1 MRLYDRKHD
10 ACFVCKLNPKKMKTR
25 ILLFCLTLLIACTPE
40 SHYCYNRFDLLPP
53 EGFTT
58 SKLSPFESEGDLY
71 KIRFITKDI
80 GYILAGVG
88 SPNTSGTVILK
99 TVDGGYSWDT
109 LAVFGNT
116 GSFKDILFLDEN
128 IGIITDYTSDY
139 PVVKRTEDGGQSWTE
154 FRYPELGEG
163 RITRLHTDADQNLY
177 ASLAS
182 TWVVKSTDKGKTWQV
197 FPFPRGRILAL
208 HQERLYLHDVPKKE
222 IMVTDLNG
230 NHIKNFLLPHFVGSG
245 LEDFEVI
252 DENNIIVDGYSNSST
267 AKTSDGGDTWR
278 ELFTDR
284 VYAKVVSFNSAQ
296 EGIMIY
302 ETGYCGDG
310 LESGATIGLTTDGG
324 DSWKESEYFYRDVTS
339 VKTTEKINE
348 DQYIILVKNLWNL
361 YELWLLER

>member
-1 MRLYDRKHD
+1 
-10 ACFVCKLNPKKMKTR
+10 MKTR
-25 ILLFCLTLLIACTPE
+25 ILLFCLTLLMACTPE
-40 SHYCYNRFDLLPP
+40 SDYCYSRFDLLAP

-58 SKLSPFESEGDLY
+58 SKLSPFESEGDLH

-80 GYILAGVG
+80 GYILAGLR
-88 SPNTSGTVILK
+88 SQNPEGTVILK

-139 PVVKRTEDGGQSWTE
+139 PVLKRTEDGGQSWTE

-163 RITRLHTDADQNLY
+163 RITRFHTDADQNLY

-197 FPFPRGRILAL
+197 LPFARGRIFAL
-208 HQERLYLHDVPKKE
+208 HQDRLYLHTLPKKE

-230 NHIKNFLLPHFVGSG
+230 NHIKDFWLPHFVGFG
-245 LEDFEVI
+245 LEKFEVI
-252 DENNIIVDGYSNSST
+252 DENNIIVNDYSSI

-284 VYAKVVSFNSAQ
+284 GYARVVGFNSAQ
-296 EGIMIY
+296 DGIMIY
-302 ETGYCGDG
+302 ETGYCGEA

-324 DSWKESEYFYRDVTS
+324 DSWKESEYFYRDVSS
-339 VKTTEKINE
+339 VKITEKINE
-348 DQYIILVKNLWNL
+348 DQYIILIKTHWNL
-361 YELWLLER
+361 YELWLLKR